1 MSRLFKKIIL
11 ASAQEELLRMTE
23 ALAEQGFEVQVC
35 RDGAKA
41 LELSLTW
48 YPTLL
53 VVDTD
58 IPLLPAERL
67 AQILL
72 ANPRTE
78 AMAFFFIGHEGEEV
92 EGFRRHKDRFVPR
105 PFNAEQMLGL
115 ILGHF
120 HRRERTERVSRQE
133 KDIEGSLNQVSLVDL
148 LQIFGLNRKD
158 GVLNLTRG
166 EDRGAIHLLGGAVVN
181 ARCGRVEGEK
191 AFYRLLRWEDG
202 LFRFNPGRV
211 EAEPRIARPMDHLIM
226 DGLRQIDEL
235 LAQADSLPHPDS
247 LMVLKVPRD
256 RLPRGLRPATQ
267 EILMVLEYYPRVR
280 DILDHCP
287 RPDFEVLQILKVL
300 LAKGLIEEHRE
311 SLDDSPEQVPLLTSA
326 EVIALKDHLGER
338 DVLLEEASAKLILLA
353 SCAEDIRN
361 FVQALKGIAE
371 FEPEGDFLLS
381 DSSLGLGE
389 VGRLNIAETFHLRLF
404 SLPATDEAAPLWT
417 PFCRRL
423 FGVISLGPAGTLAKA
438 EEFFKYR
445 ARVPVVKLAFAP
457 QAAEAF
463 FLEPGD
469 RKDLQRL
476 LELFARRFVGPE
488 KNEETPAS
496 KVGIAA
502 GAGV

>member
-1 MSRLFKKIIL
+1 MNL
-11 ASAQEELLRMTE
+11 TE
-23 ALAEQGFEVQVC
+23 VLSQQGFEVQVC

-48 YPTLL
+48 YPDLM
-53 VVDTD
+53 VVDTG

-67 AQILL
+67 SQILL

-78 AMAFFFIGHEGEEV
+78 GMSFFYIGREGELI
-92 EGFRRHKDRFVPR
+92 EGFRRHKDHFVPR
-105 PFNAEQMLGL
+105 PFNAEQVLGL
-115 ILGHF
+115 IFGHF
-120 HRRERTERVSRQE
+120 KRRERTERVSRQE

-158 GVLNLTRG
+158 GVLNLVRG
-166 EDRGAIHLLGGAVVN
+166 EERASIHLMGGAVVN
-181 ARCGRVEGEK
+181 ARCGRTEGEK
-191 AFYRLLRWEDG
+191 AFYRLLRWEEG
-202 LFRFNPGRV
+202 QFRFNPGRV
-211 EAEPRIARPMDHLIM
+211 ESEARIARPMDHLIM

-235 LAQADSLPHPDS
+235 IAQAEAMPHPDS
-247 LMVLKVPRD
+247 LLVLKVPRD

-267 EILMVLEYYPRVR
+267 EILMILEYYPRVR

-287 RPDFEVLQILKVL
+287 RSDFEILQVLKVL

-311 SLDDSPEQVPLLTSA
+311 EPGGLPMQLPLLSSA

-353 SCAEDIRN
+353 SCAADIRR
-361 FVQALKGIAE
+361 FVQSLKGIPE

-381 DSSLGLGE
+381 DVSLGLGE
-389 VGRLNIAETFHLRLF
+389 VGRLNVAETFSLRLF

-423 FGVISLGPAGTLAKA
+423 FGVVSLGNLAKA
-438 EEFFKYR
+438 EEFFKFR
-445 ARVPVVKLAFAP
+445 ARVPVIKLAFSGDSP
-457 QAAEAF
+457 GVF
-463 FLEPGD
+463 VLEEGE
-469 RKDLQRL
+469 RKSLRRL

-488 KNEETPAS
+488 QGPDAPAP
-496 KVGIAA
+496 AA
-502 GAGV
+502 GATAG